1 MAIVEYE
8 ADIVV
13 SRSAMAFFKD
23 ILEKI
28 FKIYY
33 ASATI
38 SLGGLKVGQHFLE
51 QS

>member
-23 ILEKI
+23 ILEKKFQDLLRI
-28 FKIYY
+28 CYNLVRR
-33 ASATI
+33 S
-38 SLGGLKVGQHFLE
+38 
-51 QS
+51 